1 MPVRPHP
8 VILAA
13 LALAVAALALMVVPA
28 PALPAAREGPAR
40 APAWRWPAR
49 GPLVGAFHLRP
60 ARPFAAGQRRGIDL
74 AVRPGA
80 LVRAACSGRVTYAGV
95 VPRRG
100 LGVSVRCGAL
110 VATHLGLGRVAVRR
124 GALVAAG
131 DDLGAV
137 GPGGRLRLGARR
149 AGRRFAYLDPLTL
162 LRAPRRVTPPVLGRG
177 PRARRLPFG
186 AQPPRTVL
194 PVLRPPP
201 AAGPRAVPWP
211 AYPAAA
217 LVACGLPLGSLVHRR
232 RRARALA
239 RVEAARAGLGT
250 PEGARSAL

>member
-1 MPVRPHP
+1 VPVRPHP
-8 VILAA
+8 VVLAA

-28 PALPAAREGPAR
+28 PALPAVREGPAR
-40 APAWRWPAR
+40 ATAWRWPAR
-49 GPLVGAFHLRP
+49 GPLVGAFHLFVQ
-60 ARPFAAGQRRGIDL
+60 RPFAAGQRRGIDL
-74 AVRPGA
+74 AVPPGA
-80 LVRAACSGRVTYAGV
+80 LVRAACSGRVTYAGS

-100 LGVSVRCGAL
+100 LGVSLRCGAL

-124 GALVAAG
+124 GARVAAG
-131 DDLGAV
+131 DEVGLV

-162 LRAPRRVTPPVLGRG
+162 LHEPRRVAPPVLGRG
-177 PRARRLPFG
+177 PRSRRLPFG
-186 AQPPRTVL
+186 PRPRAVL
-194 PVLRPPP
+194 PVVTPPP
-201 AAGPRAVPWP
+201 AAGVMRVPWP

-217 LVACGLPLGSLVHRR
+217 LMACGLPLGGFVRRR

-239 RVEAARAGLGT
+239 RVEAARGVPGA